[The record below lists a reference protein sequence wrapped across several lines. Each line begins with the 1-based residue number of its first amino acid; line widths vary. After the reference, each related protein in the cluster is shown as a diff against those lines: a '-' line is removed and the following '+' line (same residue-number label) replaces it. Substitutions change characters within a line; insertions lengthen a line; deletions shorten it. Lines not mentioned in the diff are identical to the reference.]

1 MGKKGGSLLIY
12 LGWIV
17 AAFLGGFLL
26 AYSQLKKRHALRDN
40 FARVEMY
47 QGRTYREI
55 LTMVGAKPNSV
66 VHQANGLTLRTWQEP
81 GYAITLLFD
90 RHDVCLGVEDE
101 SFLN

>member
-1 MGKKGGSLLIY
+1 MLAY

-26 AYSQLKKRHALRDN
+26 ACRQLKKRHTLRES

-55 LTMVGAKPNSV
+55 LTLAGAKPNSV
-66 VHQANGLTLRTWQEP
+66 VHQADGLSLRTWQEP

-90 RHDVCLGVEDE
+90 RQDVCLGVEDE
-101 SFLN
+101 SFLS

>member
-1 MGKKGGSLLIY
+1 MIFY

-26 AYSQLKKRHALRDN
+26 AYVQRKKRHSLRES
-40 FARVEMY
+40 FSRVEMY

-55 LTMVGAKPNSV
+55 LTMAGARPNNV
-66 VHQANGLTLRTWQEP
+66 VHQADGLTLRTWQEP

-101 SFLN
+101 SFLS

>member
-12 LGWIV
+12 LGWII

-26 AYSQLKKRHALRDN
+26 AYCQRKKRQSLQER
-40 FARVEMY
+40 FTPVEMY

-55 LTMVGAKPNSV
+55 LTMAGAKPNSV
-66 VHQANGLTLRTWQEP
+66 VHQADGRTLRTWQEP

-90 RHDVCLGVEDE
+90 RRDVCLGVADE
-101 SFLN
+101 SFLS